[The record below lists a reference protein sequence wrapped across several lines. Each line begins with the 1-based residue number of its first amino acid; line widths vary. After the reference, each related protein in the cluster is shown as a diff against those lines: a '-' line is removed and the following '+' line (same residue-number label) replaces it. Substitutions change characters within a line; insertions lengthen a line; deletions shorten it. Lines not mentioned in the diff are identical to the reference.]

1 VDDGNRMRSLRASF
15 LACILFAALAGP
27 AHAATP
33 VSPADAFVDSIGVNV
48 HMNFTDTAYADS
60 GRLVD
65 SLSGAGIRHVRDGLD
80 WNTPHA
86 YAAFDRLA
94 DRGIGTTFIMGEPGG
109 RTGTLDQL
117 LAALR
122 TRRGVDAV
130 EGPNEYGSS
139 GLPDWAER
147 LRDYQQR
154 LYAAVKQD
162 PALAHL
168 PVLGPSL
175 VTWQQY
181 EALGDLRAAL
191 DAGNVHPYPG
201 GDIPEAKLDWWLSVA
216 APVSGDRPVWATE
229 TGYHNATQTTGGHRP
244 ASEAAAATYLPRL
257 YLEYFRRGIPRTFAY
272 ELIDLRP
279 DAGREDQEA
288 NFGLLRNDYTEKP
301 AYRRLAN
308 LIAVL
313 SDPGPAH
320 PVEPVGVSIDGAP
333 DDLRRL
339 LLQKRDGS
347 YYLVLWRAARV
358 WDPDTRQPLAVA
370 ANDVTVQLDG
380 AAQLEVAEQIDP
392 ALGTAPFASS
402 SASGPIGVWVGADPV
417 IVRLAPA
424 RPKPAP
430 EPPVDDPAPAPPVA
444 PVVREP
450 AGTLEL
456 SVPSGQRLGTVLR
469 RGLLVGCRA
478 PSGTTCKTTAAYG
491 STVLASGRGAL
502 DASGGVRLRVVPSRL
517 GARVLRSAIARRRPM
532 RLSVRAVAG
541 GQPAGMRI
549 VVRP

>member
-1 VDDGNRMRSLRASF
+1 MRPLRACV
-15 LACILFAALAGP
+15 LTCLLLAALAGP
-27 AHAATP
+27 ADAAMP
-33 VSPADAFVDSIGVNV
+33 VSRADAFVDSIGVNV
-48 HMNFTDTAYADS
+48 HMNYTDTAYANS

-65 SLSGAGIRHVRDGLD
+65 SLAGAGIRHVRDGLD
-80 WNTPHA
+80 WNTPQA

-117 LAALR
+117 LSVLR
-122 TRRGVDAV
+122 TRRSVDAV

-139 GLPDWAER
+139 GDSDWVAR
-147 LRDYQQR
+147 LRDYQGR
-154 LYAAVKQD
+154 LYNGVNGD
-162 PALAHL
+162 PALAQL

-201 GDIPEAKLDWWLSVA
+201 GDAPEANLDWWLPVV

-229 TGYHNATQTTGGHRP
+229 TGYHNATQTSGGHRP

-257 YLEYFRRGIPRTFAY
+257 YLEYFRRGVPRTFAY
-272 ELIDLRP
+272 ELVDLRL
-279 DAGREDQEA
+279 DAGRGDQEA
-288 NFGLLRNDYTEKP
+288 NFGLLRSDYTEKP

-320 PVEPVGVSIDGAP
+320 PVQPLGVSIDGAP
-333 DDLRRL
+333 SDLRQL

-347 YYLVLWRAARV
+347 YYLVMWRAARV
-358 WDPDTRQPLAVA
+358 WDPDARQPLEAGSDSVS
-370 ANDVTVQLDG
+370 VRLDDG
-380 AAQLEVAEQIDP
+380 SPLEVAEQIDP
-392 ALGTAPFASS
+392 ALGTAPSASS
-402 SASGPIGVWVGADPV
+402 SASGPIDVSVGADPV

-424 RPKPAP
+424 KPKPAP
-430 EPPVDDPAPAPPVA
+430 PLGPIVRQPASP
-444 PVVREP
+444 
-450 AGTLEL
+450 LEL

-469 RGLLVGCRA
+469 RGLLVRCRA
-478 PSGTTCKTTAAYG
+478 PRGTTCKTTAAYG
-491 STVLASGRGAL
+491 KNVLASGRSPL
-502 DASGGVRLRVVPSRL
+502 DASGAARFRLVPSRM
-517 GARVLRSAIARRRPM
+517 GAGVLRSAVARRRSV

-541 GQPAGMRI
+541 GQPAGVRV